1 MARSWIR
8 RFAVLVASAAA
19 GGWLWWFAPAQPGF
33 REFDRAVFSGVVQ
46 ACANP
51 PLIVSGEGI
60 YSDPWTLR
68 TLTTVAS
75 KRPNTSSAPVVVA
88 IGDDP
93 EGVFQSSPP
102 SPVDFAVILKNLGRL
117 EAKRVALGTVMAW
130 GESDPIA
137 RAALERQLGGFES
150 AVTCTPLTR
159 GATPEPMP
167 GAFLRASLPVKQVK
181 GETALL
187 PVVNRLPVPGTI
199 LGEGNVIA
207 GFSEL
212 ESEPAKGLPLLARWG
227 DRVVFAFPVMA
238 ALAERGGSVENM
250 TVRLGE
256 SLQLGPG
263 GPIVPIDSFGRL
275 AVSPVKAAPAPT
287 IAAESLID
295 ATELPASPLIVL
307 RDDRTAADAA
317 TKRFSAGLVSSLI
330 AIDSEAGLSPKRKFD
345 RMQWQGEAMFL
356 TGIVLLQVMLAGGG
370 SFRRH
375 LTLLLLAGL
384 VVATQYIGACWAH
397 GWLPGVAALG
407 SVVAGWLVSWPPR
420 EHLIEALPAVEP
432 GE

>member
-1 MARSWIR
+1 
-8 RFAVLVASAAA
+8 
-19 GGWLWWFAPAQPGF
+19 P
-33 REFDRAVFSGVVQ
+33 
-46 ACANP
+46 
-51 PLIVSGEGI
+51 
-60 YSDPWTLR
+60 
-68 TLTTVAS
+68 
-75 KRPNTSSAPVVVA
+75 APVVVA

-102 SPVDFAVILKNLGRL
+102 SPVDFAVMLKNLRRL
-117 EAKRVALGTVMAW
+117 GTKRVALGTVMAW

-137 RAALERQLGGFES
+137 RSALERQLSEFEA
-150 AVTCTPLTR
+150 AVTSTPLTR
-159 GATPEPMP
+159 GVTPEPMP
-167 GAFLRASLPVKQVK
+167 GAFLRASLPVKRVK

-212 ESEPAKGLPLLARWG
+212 ESENVTGLPLLARWS

-238 ALAERGGSVENM
+238 ALAERGLPVDEV

-256 SLQLGPG
+256 SLQLGPD

-275 AVSPVKAAPAPT
+275 AVSPAKSPPVSPV
-287 IAAESLID
+287 AAESLID
-295 ATELPASPLIVL
+295 ALELPASPLVML
-307 RDDRTAADAA
+307 RDDRGAADAA
-317 TKRFSAGLVSSLI
+317 TKRFSANLVPSLA
-330 AIDSEAGLSPKRKFD
+330 AIDAEAGLSPRRRFV

-356 TGIVLLQVMLAGGG
+356 AGIVLLQVMFAGGG

-375 LTLLLLAGL
+375 LTLLLLTGL

-407 SVVAGWLVSWPPR
+407 SVLAGWLVSWPPR
-420 EHLIEALPAVEP
+420 ERPVEASPAVEP
-432 GE
+432 SE

>member
-1 MARSWIR
+1 MARSLIR

-19 GGWLWWFAPAQPGF
+19 GYSLWWLAPSQPWF

-51 PLIVSGEGI
+51 PLIVSGDGT
-60 YSDPWTLR
+60 YSSPWTLR
-68 TLTTVAS
+68 TLTSIPAKRTNDSPAS
-75 KRPNTSSAPVVVA
+75 VVVA

-102 SPVDFAVILKNLGRL
+102 SPVDFAVMLKNLRRL
-117 EAKRVALGTVMAW
+117 GTKRVALGTVMAW

-137 RAALERQLGGFES
+137 RSALERQLNEFEM
-150 AVTCTPLTR
+150 AVTATPLTR

-167 GAFLRASLPVKQVK
+167 GAFLRASLPVKRIK
-181 GETALL
+181 GDTALL

-199 LGEGNVIA
+199 LGEGDVIA

-212 ESEPAKGLPLLARWG
+212 ESESENGLPLLARWG
-227 DRVVFAFPVMA
+227 DRVVFAFPMMA
-238 ALAERGGSVENM
+238 ALAERGVPVEGM
-250 TVRLGE
+250 TIRLGE
-256 SLQLGPG
+256 SLQLGPD
-263 GPIVPIDSFGRL
+263 GPIVPLDAFGRL
-275 AVSPVKAAPAPT
+275 AVSPSKSSPVSP

-295 ATELPASPLIVL
+295 ATELPASPLVVL
-307 RDDRTAADAA
+307 RDDRGSADEA
-317 TKRFSAGLVSSLI
+317 TKRFSAALVPSLA
-330 AIDSEAGLSPKRKFD
+330 AIDAEAGLSPKRPFT

-356 TGIVLLQVMLAGGG
+356 AGIVLLQVMLAGGG

-375 LTLLLLAGL
+375 LTLLLLVGL
-384 VVATQYIGACWAH
+384 VIATQYIGACWAH

-407 SVVAGWLVSWPPR
+407 SVLVGWLVSWPPR
-420 EHLIEALPAVEP
+420 ERPVEP
-432 GE
+432 SPAIEPSE

>member
-1 MARSWIR
+1 MIR

-19 GGWLWWFAPAQPGF
+19 GGWLWWFAPSQPGF
-33 REFDRAVFSGVVQ
+33 REFDRAVFSGVMQ

-51 PLIVSGEGI
+51 PLIVSGEGT
-60 YSDPWTLR
+60 YASPWTLR
-68 TLTTVAS
+68 TLTTVPS
-75 KRPNTSSAPVVVA
+75 KRATDSPAPVVVA

-102 SPVDFAVILKNLGRL
+102 SPVDYAVMLKNLRRL
-117 EAKRVALGTVMAW
+117 GAKRVALGTVMAW

-137 RAALERQLGGFES
+137 RAALERQLSDFET
-150 AVTCTPLTR
+150 AVTATPLTR

-167 GAFLRASLPVKQVK
+167 GAFLRGSLPIKRVK

-199 LGEGNVIA
+199 LGEGKVIA

-212 ESEPAKGLPLLARWG
+212 ESEPATGLPLLARWG

-238 ALAERGGSVENM
+238 ALAERGLTVEDM
-250 TVRLGE
+250 TIRLGE
-256 SLQLGPG
+256 SLQLGPD
-263 GPIVPIDSFGRL
+263 GPIVPLDSFGRL
-275 AVSPVKAAPAPT
+275 AVSLAKSSPVAPV
-287 IAAESLID
+287 AAESLID
-295 ATELPASPLIVL
+295 AAELPASPLVVL
-307 RDDRTAADAA
+307 RDDRGAADVA
-317 TKRFSAGLVSSLI
+317 TKRFSAALVPAL
-330 AIDSEAGLSPKRKFD
+330 ATIDSEAGLSPKRKFG
-345 RMQWQGEAMFL
+345 RMPWQGEAMFL
-356 TGIVLLQVMLAGGG
+356 VGIVLLQVMLAGGG

-375 LTLLLLAGL
+375 LTLLLLTGL
-384 VVATQYIGACWAH
+384 VVATQYTGACWAH

-420 EHLIEALPAVEP
+420 ERPEPSPADES